1 MTIFGEA
8 KTLPEKRLV
17 NQSLRCR
24 DMQPELFDFD
34 VNIYPDCVVFKN
46 QNTTLG
52 LAHFSKN
59 DCTLNYIFVHPFF
72 RRKGLGRLLL
82 RKSEEACGANL
93 VPVDP
98 LSPSGEKFFQA
109 AERVVSRPV

>member
-17 NQSLRCR
+17 NQSLGGR
-24 DMQPELFDFD
+24 DMQPELSDFD

-46 QNTTLG
+46 KNTTLG
-52 LAHFSKN
+52 MTHFSKN

-72 RRKGLGRLLL
+72 RRKGLGRQLL
-82 RKSEEACGANL
+82 RKSEEVCGAKL

-98 LSPSGEKFFQA
+98 LSPSGQKFFQA
-109 AERVVSRPV
+109 ADRVVSRRV

>member
-17 NQSLRCR
+17 NQLLGCR
-24 DMQPELFDFD
+24 DMQPEPLDFN

-52 LAHFSKN
+52 LAHFSKI

-72 RRKGLGRLLL
+72 RRKGLGRYLL
-82 RKSEEACGANL
+82 RKSEEVCGTKL
-93 VPVDP
+93 IPVDP
-98 LSPSGEKFFQA
+98 ISPPGQKFFQA
-109 AERVVSRPV
+109 VDQGGLKPV